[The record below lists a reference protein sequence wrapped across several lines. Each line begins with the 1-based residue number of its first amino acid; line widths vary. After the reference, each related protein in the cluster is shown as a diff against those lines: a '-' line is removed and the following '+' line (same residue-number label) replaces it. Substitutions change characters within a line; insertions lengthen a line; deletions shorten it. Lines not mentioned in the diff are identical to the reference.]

1 MTICTNIN
9 KTTIITILIIP
20 FTICLSS
27 FGQVNDKAGVKNE
40 AVTDSTEF
48 SIDLKNVEL
57 PPLQIFLE
65 TAYNSPNVEMI
76 RAFKREQEN
85 RLKLIKNE
93 WANYIRGVG
102 NYSYGSMGSM
112 SETSATGQST
122 YFQYFGETMS
132 LYNVGVGITLPID
145 LIVNRKTK
153 IKVQENEIEQA
164 NYQLLQAIEN
174 RKIQIIDIYSVAR
187 RNLDLL
193 KVAQEASTIANS
205 SIELAELEYINGKI
219 KLETLNIIK
228 RNQTLAEYSLQD
240 AKSELLSAIIKL
252 EQLTLIKIIK

>member
-1 MTICTNIN
+1 
-9 KTTIITILIIP
+9 
-20 FTICLSS
+20 
-27 FGQVNDKAGVKNE
+27 
-40 AVTDSTEF
+40 
-48 SIDLKNVEL
+48 
-57 PPLQIFLE
+57 
-65 TAYNSPNVEMI
+65 
-76 RAFKREQEN
+76 
-85 RLKLIKNE
+85 
-93 WANYIRGVG
+93 
-102 NYSYGSMGSM
+102 M

>member
-9 KTTIITILIIP
+9 KTTIITVLTIL

-27 FGQVNDKAGVKNE
+27 FGQVNEKSRAKNE
-40 AVTDSTEF
+40 AVSDSTEF
-48 SIDLKNVEL
+48 NIDLKNVEL

-65 TAYNSPNVEMI
+65 TAYNSPNVEMM

-132 LYNVGVGITLPID
+132 LYNVGVGVTLPID

-153 IKVQENEIEQA
+153 IRVQENEIEQA